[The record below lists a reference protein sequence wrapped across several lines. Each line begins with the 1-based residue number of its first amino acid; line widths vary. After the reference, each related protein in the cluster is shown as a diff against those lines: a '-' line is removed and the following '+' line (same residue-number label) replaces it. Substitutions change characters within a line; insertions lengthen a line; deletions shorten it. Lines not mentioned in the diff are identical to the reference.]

1 MITLERA
8 ASSIQLGKGHP
19 PNLFNYYDLTVLKLP
34 VIHTDLLTLSTT
46 PIQYKYTFVLST
58 GITYSGLFL
67 AVSILVYF
75 CIKKCM
81 KFSMSKTFCKFS
93 GFLDLDGTV
102 SREGFQIQIS
112 PRYFTR
118 GKRIVF
124 MFSLIFEYKDDINL
138 ANFLC
143 RELYSCFH

>member
-1 MITLERA
+1 MRLLLSKFFRNYA
-8 ASSIQLGKGHP
+8 KDYP
-19 PNLFNYYDLTVLKLP
+19 P
-34 VIHTDLLTLSTT
+34 
-46 PIQYKYTFVLST
+46 YTC
-58 GITYSGLFL
+58 YAGLYMPQ
-67 AVSILVYF
+67 AINET
-75 CIKKCM
+75 CDC
-81 KFSMSKTFCKFS
+81 KTFCKFS

-143 RELYSCFH
+143 PSHPIP